1 MTFHGF
7 SIHVIPQPL
16 KSQPL
21 NPNLTLLHP
30 HPLHPLPLLV
40 DSTSLHP
47 TLLVSAREEGMDTG
61 GLLGFQSA
69 GRGARRRARSVRR
82 RHIETL
88 LQWSDKSTCM
98 IPFLFPVVRQQHVR
112 VFPPPVV
119 RQQHVC
125 SLFSSFMTNIYTGV

>member
-1 MTFHGF
+1 
-7 SIHVIPQPL
+7 
-16 KSQPL
+16 
-21 NPNLTLLHP
+21 
-30 HPLHPLPLLV
+30 
-40 DSTSLHP
+40 
-47 TLLVSAREEGMDTG
+47 MDTG